1 MSDNVLSPE
10 EVAFFKEHGYLI
22 KRSILDPALMAQAR
36 ACMWAGA
43 PDQLKRDEPDSWI
56 GPFQER
62 SDDRDS
68 VRHDYTWKYRAP
80 GGEAW
85 MIDLLPKNP
94 IVWAIAEQM
103 LGQGTLPEPE
113 RVRGIYCILPE
124 GERPEHPYRCHV
136 DQHPFHLGVVAYID
150 TVSPNGG
157 GFTVWPGSHR
167 LFYPTFAT
175 QHTFTPT
182 DQAQAALAQ
191 VSQQP
196 YVDCYGDAGDVVFW
210 HHRLGHSA
218 GHNRSRQI
226 RQAVLYDFKKCD
238 LNERQAVATP
248 SDMWTDWSIYP

>member
-1 MSDNVLSPE
+1 MNNNALSTE
-10 EVAFFKEHGYLI
+10 EITFFKENGYLI
-22 KRSILDPALMAQAR
+22 KRGILDPGLMAQAR

-43 PDQLKRDEPDSWI
+43 PAQLKRHDPDSWT
-56 GPFQER
+56 GPFAEK
-62 SDDRDS
+62 SDDQGS
-68 VRHDYTWKYRAP
+68 VRYDFTWKYRAP

-85 MIDLLPKNP
+85 MIELLPKNP
-94 IVWAIAEQM
+94 RVWAIAEQL

-113 RVRGIYCILPE
+113 RVRGIYAILPE
-124 GERPEHPYRCHV
+124 GDRPEQPYRCHV

-150 TVSPNGG
+150 TVPPNGG

-167 LFYPTFAT
+167 LFYPTFTT
-175 QHTFTPT
+175 QYTFTPT
-182 DQAQAALAQ
+182 DQTQAALAQ
-191 VSQQP
+191 VNQQP

-238 LNERQAVATP
+238 LAERQAVAP
-248 SDMWTDWSIYP
+248 PLDMWTDWAIES